1 MYFNQSKISIMY
13 ILLLQNIP
21 TYPGAHPF
29 AQSPFDELQGR
40 LFKQCPLHCFSQSFT
55 FSQSAFEN
63 ILSNLLMLIHV
74 QVFVTYSYINFN
86 L

>member
-1 MYFNQSKISIMY
+1 M
-13 ILLLQNIP
+13 QNIP
-21 TYPGAHPF
+21 TYPGAHPL
-29 AQSPFDELQGR
+29 AQSPFDELQER

>member
-1 MYFNQSKISIMY
+1 MY

-21 TYPGAHPF
+21 TYPGAHPL

-63 ILSNLLMLIHV
+63 KLSNLLMLIHM